1 MNLKEAFRY
10 QRFLDTMLNMASAQL
25 VKRENCLHTTEHHLL
40 SKFGAGEEDKVIEPK
55 ETDYIG
61 NDSML
66 MFALA
71 LVQERGLLSNA
82 IDKAKAALDIDLDAA
97 VEINKFRQRLAS
109 SIAQVL
115 SCKSGTTTGPMI
127 GYRLNAISGSQER
140 YQYEV
145 EYSAAEAF
153 DRAAFATA
161 RRELLKDAEETSAA
175 IDLAIL
181 TGVVEYEPPFDVT
194 SSFDEVIAA
203 WGAAPETEESAE

>member
-10 QRFLDTMLNMASAQL
+10 QRFLDSLMNAASTQL
-25 VKRENCLHTTEHHLL
+25 VKRDNCLRTTEHHLL
-40 SKFGAGEEDKVIEPK
+40 SKYGAGEEDKVVEPK

-66 MFALA
+66 LFALA

-109 SIAQVL
+109 SIASVL
-115 SCKSGTTTGPMI
+115 SCKSGTTTGPMV
-127 GYRLNAISGSQER
+127 GYRLNVVSGSQER

-145 EYSAAEAF
+145 EYVAAEAF
-153 DRAAFATA
+153 DRSAFTSA

-181 TGVVEYEPPFDVT
+181 TCEVPYEPPFDVNA
-194 SSFDEVIAA
+194 SFDEILESWAEV
-203 WGAAPETEESAE
+203 PVVEETAG